1 MAEVRLNA
9 LASYDLADI
18 DEHGALEFGPSV
30 AEDYARG
37 FRAVFDLLR
46 RHPLAGVARPELGRG
61 VRCIVHRKHRVFYIV
76 KSDLVQ
82 IVRIFHHSRDV
93 QHSQLRP

>member
-9 LASYDLADI
+9 LAIDDLAEI

-37 FRAVFDLLR
+37 FHDAFDLLR
-46 RHPLAGVARPELGRG
+46 RHPLAGAAQPELGRG
-61 VRCIVHRKHRVFYIV
+61 VRCIIHRKHRIFYIV
-76 KSDLVQ
+76 KPDLVQ
-82 IVRIFHHSRDV
+82 ILRIFHHSRNV
-93 QHSQLRP
+93 QRSHLP